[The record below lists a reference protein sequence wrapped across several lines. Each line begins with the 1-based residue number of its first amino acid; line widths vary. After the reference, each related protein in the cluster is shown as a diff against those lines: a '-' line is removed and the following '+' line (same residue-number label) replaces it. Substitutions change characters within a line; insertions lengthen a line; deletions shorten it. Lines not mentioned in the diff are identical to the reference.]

1 MITNAIIHDGIH
13 TSFDI
18 IGIQFYENIV
28 QEQNSEEQNCDEQEV
43 IPSDM
48 LAVSYNNEWSSKVE
62 KVPSYHTALDLLIWT
77 LPSFIG
83 NK

>member
-1 MITNAIIHDGIH
+1 M
-13 TSFDI
+13 
-18 IGIQFYENIV
+18 
-28 QEQNSEEQNCDEQEV
+28 QEQHSEEQEV

-62 KVPSYHTALDLLIWT
+62 KVPLYHTALDLLIWT

>member
-1 MITNAIIHDGIH
+1 MITNAIIHNGIH

-48 LAVSYNNEWSSKVE
+48 LAVSYNNEWSSKVDKKAKICGQCNVVCKNE
-62 KVPSYHTALDLLIWT
+62 HYK
-77 LPSFIG
+77 
-83 NK
+83 

>member
-1 MITNAIIHDGIH
+1 M
-13 TSFDI
+13 
-18 IGIQFYENIV
+18 
-28 QEQNSEEQNCDEQEV
+28 QEQQSEEQEV